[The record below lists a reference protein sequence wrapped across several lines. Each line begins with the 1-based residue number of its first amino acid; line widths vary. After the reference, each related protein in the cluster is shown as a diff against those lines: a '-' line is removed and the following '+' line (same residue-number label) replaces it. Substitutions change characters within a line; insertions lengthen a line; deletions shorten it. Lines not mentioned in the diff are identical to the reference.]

1 MPNILAVYAR
11 ELIDSRGNPTIEVE
25 MHSDTGLISLAIVP
39 SGAST
44 GEHEAIELRDNDPRR
59 YSGRGVL
66 KACNNVVETIAP
78 KIIGFELDKQEQFDQ
93 LLIDLDGTPNKA
105 NLGANAILGC
115 SMAYARLSAQSKGL
129 WLYENLDHLTP
140 NTLPTPMMNV
150 INGGQHADSGLDIQ
164 EFMIMPT
171 GIELFSEKIRA
182 GAEIFHTLK
191 KLLAKNG
198 YTVSVGDEGGFAPQ
212 LSSNEEALDFL
223 MQAITE
229 AGYKPKSQIN
239 IALDAAASEFYKDG
253 FYNLKIN
260 GQDVKATGEQMV
272 DYYAELVQKYPI
284 ISIEDGHDENDWDG
298 WKHMV
303 AKLGDKI
310 QIVGDDLLVTNTK
323 KIEQA
328 IQTKASN
335 SVLIKLNQIGTVTE
349 TIQAIK
355 MADKADWTSVVSHR
369 SGETEDTFIAELSVG
384 LNTGQI
390 KTGSMSRTDRIA
402 KYNQLLR
409 IEERLAS

>member
-1 MPNILAVYAR
+1 MPTISAVYAR

-25 MHSDTGLISLAIVP
+25 LHSDTGLIASAIVP

-44 GEHEAIELRDNDPRR
+44 GEHEAIELRDNDPKR
-59 YSGRGVL
+59 YFGKGVQT
-66 KACNNVVETIAP
+66 ACKNVLEVISP
-78 KIIGFELDKQEQFDQ
+78 KIIGYNLDKQTDFDQ
-93 LLIDLDGTPNKA
+93 FLIDLDATPNKA
-105 NLGANAILGC
+105 KLGANTILGC
-115 SMAYARLSAQSKGL
+115 SMAYARLSAQSKGV
-129 WLYENLDHLTP
+129 WLYENLDSTTK

-191 KLLAKNG
+191 KLLAENG

-223 MQAITE
+223 MQAIE
-229 AGYKPKSQIN
+229 KAGYKAGSEIN

-253 FYNLKIN
+253 AYHLKIN
-260 GQDVKATGEQMV
+260 GKDVKASSQEMV
-272 DYYAELVQKYPI
+272 DYYAELIKKYPI

-298 WKHMV
+298 WQLMV
-303 AKLGDKI
+303 SQLGDKI
-310 QIVGDDLLVTNTK
+310 QIVGDDLLVTNTEIIDK
-323 KIEQA
+323 A
-328 IQTKASN
+328 IQTKSSN

-349 TIQAIK
+349 TINAIK
-355 MADKADWTSVVSHR
+355 MAHNAGWTTVVSHR
-369 SGETEDTFIAELSVG
+369 SGETEDTFIADLSVG

-409 IEERLAS
+409 IEEQLAA

>member
-1 MPNILAVYAR
+1 MPTISALYAR

-25 MHSDTGLISLAIVP
+25 IHSDTGLIASAIVP

-44 GEHEAIELRDNDPRR
+44 GEHEAIELRDNDPKR
-59 YSGRGVL
+59 YFGKGVL
-66 KACNNVVETIAP
+66 TACKNVLEVISP
-78 KIIGFELDKQEQFDQ
+78 KIIGYELDRQTDFDQ
-93 LLIDLDGTPNKA
+93 LLIELDGTPNKA

-115 SMAYARLSAQSKGL
+115 SMAYARLSAQSKGV
-129 WLYENLDHLTP
+129 WLYENLDTTTE

-191 KLLAKNG
+191 KLLAENG
-198 YTVSVGDEGGFAPQ
+198 YTISVGDEGGFAPQ

-223 MQAITE
+223 MQAIE
-229 AGYKPKSQIN
+229 KAGYKPGTEIN
-239 IALDAAASEFYKDG
+239 IAIDAAASEFYKDG
-253 FYNLKIN
+253 AYHLKIN
-260 GQDVKATGEQMV
+260 GKDVQASSQEMV
-272 DYYAELVQKYPI
+272 DYYAQLISKYPI
-284 ISIEDGHDENDWDG
+284 ISVEDGHDENDWDG
-298 WKHMV
+298 WQLMV
-303 AKLGDKI
+303 SQLGDKI
-310 QIVGDDLLVTNTK
+310 QIVGDDILVTNTEI
-323 KIEQA
+323 IEKA
-328 IQTKASN
+328 IKLKASN

-349 TIQAIK
+349 TINAIK
-355 MADKADWTSVVSHR
+355 MAHNAGWTTVVSHR
-369 SGETEDTFIAELSVG
+369 SGETEDTFIADLSVG

-409 IEERLAS
+409 IEEQLA